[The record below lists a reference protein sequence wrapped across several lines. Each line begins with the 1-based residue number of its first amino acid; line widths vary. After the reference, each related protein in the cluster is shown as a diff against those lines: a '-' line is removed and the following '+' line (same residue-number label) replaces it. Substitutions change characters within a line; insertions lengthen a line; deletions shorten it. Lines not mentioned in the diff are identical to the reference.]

1 MTKKVTVFQHTRY
14 RGSYQELD
22 VGEYDIN
29 DISIGNDVISSVKV
43 PEGMLVILYQDRGL
57 QGEVLGL
64 DQNDNN
70 LSLKDFNDKAS
81 SIVVHSESE
90 FKDRLQ
96 KKEVSPYNI
105 GEPPLLTS
113 FAPPSTDIQPK
124 LVGETL
130 LPFIYVCDP
139 RFDAESQPKEN
150 PYYILSRDLNW
161 KLLKWITHSGEQDKT
176 ETIKKVTG
184 VEKSTERSIKKTLGW
199 EISATGGFAGDL
211 FSAGMSAKL
220 YGELETTLSE
230 KETVSEEDEVEEIV
244 ELPRGKKVTLGY
256 WQMIDRYT
264 LKRLDGSELDHW
276 EINLDIFY
284 EDAYPELTV

>member
-1 MTKKVTVFQHTRY
+1 
-14 RGSYQELD
+14 
-22 VGEYDIN
+22 VGEYDID

-43 PEGMLVILYQDRGL
+43 PDGMLVILYQNRGF
-57 QGEVLGL
+57 QGEALGL

-70 LSLKDFNDKAS
+70 LSDKGFNDQAS

-105 GEPPLLTS
+105 GDPPLLTS

-130 LPFIYVCDP
+130 LPFIYVSEEGL
-139 RFDAESQPKEN
+139 DAELQSKEN

-161 KLLKWITHSGEQDKT
+161 KLLNFYTHSGEQDKAY
-176 ETIKKVTG
+176 TIKKVTG
-184 VEKSTERSIKKTLGW
+184 VEKSTEKSIKQTLGW

-211 FSAGMSAKL
+211 FSGGMSAKL
-220 YGELETTLSE
+220 SGELETTFRQ
-230 KETVSEEDEVEEIV
+230 KETVSEEVEVVETV
-244 ELPRGKKVTLGY
+244 ELPRGKKVTLAY
-256 WQMIDRYT
+256 WQMVDRYT
-264 LKRLDGSELDHW
+264 LKRLDGSLVREWPVNFDF
-276 EINLDIFY
+276 FY